1 MGHKNRFVRLLGLML
16 CSFCLTCAIALP
28 RTPAIA
34 QQITQATV
42 VEILD
47 SDQVYIQNRKAR
59 RNSTAGRGQQ
69 IRTGRARV
77 ALRLNNNAGI
87 RLGRNSSLIVGSQCV
102 RLNRGR
108 AIVGGPARGCV
119 GSVVAVTRG
128 TLYLMEKDAIN
139 QGHIKVLEGSVEIL
153 NLENLDEEPVSVAA
167 LEKLK
172 ISPEGTLGEVE
183 PITTEELES
192 ILRVFSGLFRDFR
205 LDLPDLDDFK
215 SLLSQLG
222 LSFLFSPSDPV
233 RGLW

>member
-47 SDQVYIQNRKAR
+47 SDQVYIQNQKAR

-87 RLGRNSSLIVGSQCV
+87 RLGPNSSLIVGSQCV

-128 TLYLMEKDAIN
+128 TLYLMEKDAT
-139 QGHIKVLEGSVEIL
+139 QGHIKVLEGEVEIL
-153 NLENLDEEPVSVAA
+153 NLENIDDEPVS
-167 LEKLK
+167 LETLQKLS
-172 ISPEGTLGEVE
+172 ISPEGDLSEVE
-183 PITTEELES
+183 PISTGELES
-192 ILRVFSGLFRDFR
+192 ILRIFGGLFRDFR
-205 LDLPDLDDFK
+205 LDIPGLDDFQ
-215 SLLSQLG
+215 SLLSQWG